1 PSIHPSIQF
10 LLLIWSWV
18 AEAAGEAGCSRR
30 PSPQQ
35 RFPALPEGSR
45 GVPRPG
51 DIYNPSNELVRQRNL
66 TVLWF
71 SHETSPHQEL
81 FQMILSFG
89 FAKNTHSTYYFQSFI
104 NIHDT
109 VTTSAF
115 LQFYAGEAVTANS
128 SSPLFM
134 LTSLERLLHHQNQNL
149 LTPVA
154 ERPFLLQVHCLACQC
169 HAREPEM
176 MFFIHIRPCGLV
188 CSPCCTAATI
198 HNRIVH
204 SKARRCAPVLGSLKS
219 LKITTTSDG
228 RYSFKYKTLLNI
240 IHKECTCI

>member
-1 PSIHPSIQF
+1 APNGAKT
-10 LLLIWSWV
+10 LLECKELFIIIIIIIIIRV
-18 AEAAGEAGCSRR
+18 RA
-30 PSPQQ
+30 
-35 RFPALPEGSR
+35 
-45 GVPRPG
+45 PRSG
-51 DIYNPSNELVRQRNL
+51 FTLKLLNTRNL

-89 FAKNTHSTYYFQSFI
+89 FDKNTHSTYYFQSFI

-134 LTSLERLLHHQNQNL
+134 FTSLERLLHHQNQNL

-169 HAREPEM
+169 HTREPEM

-198 HNRIVH
+198 RWSPSAVNILQQP
-204 SKARRCAPVLGSLKS
+204 SQNFEDLKS